1 MAVAVYVVASYTPI
15 AFYIVAFKE
24 KGLGVA
30 YQGVAFYKF
39 YKVAYYIA
47 LDTVAFY
54 IVAARR

>member
-1 MAVAVYVVASYTPI
+1 LAVAVYVVASYTPI

-39 YKVAYYIA
+39 YKIAYYIA
-47 LDTVAFY
+47 
-54 IVAARR
+54 